1 MSQTDLESVLEIY
14 RRLGARLVE
23 LSERSEARA
32 PSDADVAVGALEFL
46 RLERAALLE
55 SGAEFD
61 DPDMELTDQWRRRT
75 QERVDAARQAIEA
88 VQEPDERS
96 YLLYI
101 LVEAILDLSSARR
114 AFLFEESVDALFSQI
129 DGPDRESAA
138 YLYATFLT
146 RRLTR
151 LPFEEIEKTRAK
163 IAELCDELED
173 QAEYEDVMGRMALGT
188 KIGLDRLEPD
198 DASQDAVDDLHSR
211 TVVDFSAL
219 ETESG
224 TLRFYCRTLVE
235 LLDEIPDAVLAPA
248 LRENYAGLKALLT
261 GMEESVATGRR
272 SKLGRPGPDFDGENE
287 PLEEDELD
295 ELRALLTDVTV
306 DLPSAVED
314 GEFLRAF
321 VERTRAFGVVET
333 VLGRIREA
341 LETCGAD
348 PDDPAFARR
357 RLMYEKERAFYEAER
372 DAWFAPA
379 AQEAGRSPSDYQGTA
394 SKLAAIARLRFAF
407 GNEEEGKNAVREAL
421 ALAPKLTDRA
431 AAARIYKEL
440 AEINAA
446 FGKFKA
452 ARKLAD
458 AFLAEVEKFDD
469 SVMVDFAIGDA
480 FPLLIRLFD
489 REKLDGALELVTS
502 PRVRQ
507 IWSLAIEFE
516 SAARQ
521 YLNGGDGAAF
531 REAAAKVADDAIDAT
546 RDDDPVV
553 AAAALKDFANYI
565 QRRFNELTRA

>member
-1 MSQTDLESVLEIY
+1 
-14 RRLGARLVE
+14 
-23 LSERSEARA
+23 
-32 PSDADVAVGALEFL
+32 
-46 RLERAALLE
+46 
-55 SGAEFD
+55 
-61 DPDMELTDQWRRRT
+61 
-75 QERVDAARQAIEA
+75 
-88 VQEPDERS
+88 
-96 YLLYI
+96 
-101 LVEAILDLSSARR
+101 
-114 AFLFEESVDALFSQI
+114 
-129 DGPDRESAA
+129 
-138 YLYATFLT
+138 
-146 RRLTR
+146 
-151 LPFEEIEKTRAK
+151 
-163 IAELCDELED
+163 
-173 QAEYEDVMGRMALGT
+173 MGRMALGT

-341 LETCGAD
+341 LETCGAN

-372 DAWFAPA
+372 DAWFA
-379 AQEAGRSPSDYQGTA
+379 
-394 SKLAAIARLRFAF
+394 LAARLRFAF
-407 GNEEEGKNAVREAL
+407 GDEEEGKNAVREAL

-446 FGKFKA
+446 SGKFKA

-458 AFLAEVEKFDD
+458 ALLAEVEKFDD
-469 SVMVDFAIGDA
+469 SVMVDFVIGDA

-489 REKLDGALELVTS
+489 REKLDGALERVTS

-531 REAAAKVADDAIDAT
+531 REAAAKVADDAVDAT